1 MAETEGSDMPAWI
14 PLATAG
20 ISALGGLM
28 SSKKEASSASN
39 AATIQARS
47 AANTARIRADSDAAQ
62 LAYLRGESDLTR
74 QQAEINR
81 KANWGQWDTSESNIH
96 NRTRDALLNTYGATT
111 AQGLNATDLY
121 NVGQGNIYDQWTT
134 GRADTNLELARRDQ
148 RMSDLGVM
156 LGSDPR
162 ERLSFRDDPTLRQAT
177 YTPGPRPIIT
187 EREKRPFAPS
197 NLPTSASNA

>member
-1 MAETEGSDMPAWI
+1 M
-14 PLATAG
+14 
-20 ISALGGLM
+20 
-28 SSKKEASSASN
+28 N
-39 AATIQARS
+39 A
-47 AANTARIRADSDAAQ
+47 
-62 LAYLRGESDLTR
+62 
-74 QQAEINR
+74 
-81 KANWGQWDTSESNIH
+81 
-96 NRTRDALLNTYGATT
+96 YGATT

-187 EREKRPFAPS
+187 EREKRPFVPS